1 MALPKVDL
9 PIFELKLVSVKDP
22 IRFRPFLMKEE
33 KILLM
38 ALQSGEDETIYKS
51 IKQVINN
58 CLLDNVDIDKIPI
71 FDIEYLFLNIRARSV
86 GEDVETYFICKNI
99 IGKTVDEDGAEVD
112 NECTNLMPVN
122 INLLNIKPALADL
135 PEKIFIKDKIG
146 IKLNYPTLRNF
157 KPLEDIIESDD
168 STLIYDMLYQ
178 WTDYVF
184 DENGMY
190 YKNETSKEEFTEFL
204 ESLTQD
210 QFDRILQ
217 FFEDLP
223 KIQADVNCTCNKCGH
238 EHLIHLGGLNDF
250 FT

>member
-99 IGKTVDEDGAEVD
+99 VDKTVDENGDEIE
-112 NECTNLMPVN
+112 NECTNLMPVKV
-122 INLLNIKPALADL
+122 NLLDIKPALADL

-146 IKLNYPTLRNF
+146 IKLNYPTQRNF

-184 DENGMY
+184 D
-190 YKNETSKEEFTEFL
+190 
-204 ESLTQD
+204 
-210 QFDRILQ
+210 
-217 FFEDLP
+217 
-223 KIQADVNCTCNKCGH
+223 
-238 EHLIHLGGLNDF
+238 
-250 FT
+250 